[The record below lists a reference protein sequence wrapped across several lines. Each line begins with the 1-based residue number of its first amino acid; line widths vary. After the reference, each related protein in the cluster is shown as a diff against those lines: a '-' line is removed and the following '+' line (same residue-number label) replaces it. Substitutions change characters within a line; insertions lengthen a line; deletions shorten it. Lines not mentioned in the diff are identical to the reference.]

1 MLAAVG
7 LAIAFSFRAAPLGG
21 VSVRRASVH
30 ATATSDVVAPPPTTK
45 CKPYDPAVEWKPDGA
60 VDEAAMLAKWS
71 ETYPI
76 APDELV
82 NRAKWVIAEPRI
94 GLVDDSCLSPDFEF
108 CAPFIGPL
116 NKDKFIEALSN
127 FQLQEAFPDINDQ
140 YHAFRADPFQ
150 PGRVWWNT
158 RTRASHTGAATKMMG
173 EPTGKELEFP
183 PQSFSLIFDKEGLV
197 RRVAAPR
204 TAAPHTRSPL
214 RRHRRPTAPL
224 SSRR

>member
-1 MLAAVG
+1 
-7 LAIAFSFRAAPLGG
+7 
-21 VSVRRASVH
+21 
-30 ATATSDVVAPPPTTK
+30 
-45 CKPYDPAVEWKPDGA
+45 
-60 VDEAAMLAKWS
+60 MLAKWS

-197 RRVAAPR
+197 RRVAASR
-204 TAAPHTRSPL
+204 TAVPHTRSPL
-214 RRHRRPTAPL
+214 RRHRRPTAPP